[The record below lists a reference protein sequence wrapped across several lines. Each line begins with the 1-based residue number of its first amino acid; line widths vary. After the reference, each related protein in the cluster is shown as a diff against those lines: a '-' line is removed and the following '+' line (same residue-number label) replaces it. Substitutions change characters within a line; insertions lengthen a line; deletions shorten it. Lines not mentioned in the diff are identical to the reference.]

1 MKDDDFGFTTQQET
15 AIAQDLR
22 MKRVE
27 QLVFPLIENL
37 IKTSD
42 TPTIHWPNRKPLLE
56 KLLSDL
62 KEITRNE

>member
-1 MKDDDFGFTTQQET
+1 MGNDDFGFTEPTNY
-15 AIAQDLR
+15 AKSIDLR
-22 MKRVE
+22 MERIE
-27 QLVFPLIENL
+27 QLVLPLIENL

-42 TPTIHWPNRKPLLE
+42 TPTIHWPNRRPMLE